1 MVRVRDLRK
10 EFQKYAMI
18 VECRMLDIESGS
30 PVGISGPSGSG
41 KTLLC
46 KILTG
51 LIKDYSGKIEA
62 DGMPVKDLFRKK
74 IGYLPSADN
83 LYENL
88 SVDEMLLFL
97 SSQYGLKK
105 GEYKARSDWFSKYFD
120 LAVIKNRKIIS
131 LSGGERQI
139 VKYAASVIHSP
150 SFLVIDEPFD
160 GLGEHGAEDISRFI
174 KALGDED
181 VSVIAVSSNRTLL
194 SSFCANIETIN
205 RGKVN

>member
-1 MVRVRDLRK
+1 MVRIRELRK
-10 EFQKYAMI
+10 EFDKYGIA
-18 VECRMLDIESGS
+18 VECRILDVQSGS

-62 DGMPVKDLFRKK
+62 DGMAVKDIFRRK

-88 SVDEMLLFL
+88 TVEEMLLFL
-97 SSQYGLKK
+97 SGQYGLKK

-120 LAVIKNRKIIS
+120 LAGVKDRKIIT
-131 LSGGERQI
+131 LTGGERQI

-150 SFLVIDEPFD
+150 AFLVIDEPFD
-160 GLGEHGAEDISRFI
+160 GLGEHGAESISGFI
-174 KALGDED
+174 KALGDEG

-194 SSFCANIETIN
+194 GSFCENIETIN